1 MLTFLDLRFIVQ
13 ISSIGFAI
21 DFRPSSVLFSNSA
34 HDFLVFCTKILNL
47 IGFRK
52 ALKKY
57 EKITKNSVLDAY
69 MNQKVRGYV
78 GQ

>member
-1 MLTFLDLRFIVQ
+1 M
-13 ISSIGFAI
+13 IGFAI
-21 DFRPSSVLFSNSA
+21 HFRLSPVPFLNSA
-34 HDFLVFCTKILNL
+34 HDFLVLCTKILNL

-69 MNQKVRGYV
+69 MNEKVCGYV